1 MKLLHQKF
9 TGYWNFCWKLK
20 LNLGPLLQQC
30 VLTYCT
36 YLLLPFRRG
45 GAAGDQAFARR
56 QPDDRDVRP
65 EPALLLQG
73 CVRPAARRVALRQ
86 RHQRRR
92 RQPRPTK
99 AVLRRARLVQTQ
111 RPKVVVVVV
120 LIASWFWL
128 HFVVV
133 VVFAVFIV
141 TAPVDAG

>member
-1 MKLLHQKF
+1 MELYLF
-9 TGYWNFCWKLK
+9 THLVTF
-20 LNLGPLLQQC
+20 PLLKASENVRINQNILQIAS
-30 VLTYCT
+30 VFFVSWID
-36 YLLLPFRRG
+36 PFFSSFRRG
-45 GAAGDQAFARR
+45 GAAGDQ
-56 QPDDRDVRP
+56 RDVQR

-92 RQPRPTK
+92 RQPPTK

-133 VVFAVFIV
+133 VFAVFIV